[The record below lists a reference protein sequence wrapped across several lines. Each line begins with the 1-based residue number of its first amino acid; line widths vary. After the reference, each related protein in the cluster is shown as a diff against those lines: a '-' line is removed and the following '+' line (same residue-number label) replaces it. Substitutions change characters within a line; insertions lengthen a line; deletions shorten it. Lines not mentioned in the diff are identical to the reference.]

1 MPIDQLQSAATAFAP
16 SPVEPSALQ
25 AQSSVA
31 TTGDAGGPAPMAI
44 GSLQATMGSDAPT
57 PVSFGALQDAT
68 AAPAPT
74 LQTSGAAGAEAGD
87 APAPMSMQ
95 DLEAAANG
103 GKGGSRKK

>member
-1 MPIDQLQSAATAFAP
+1 MPIDQLQSAVTAFAP
-16 SPVEPSALQ
+16 SPAEPSALQ
-25 AQSSVA
+25 AQGSVA
-31 TTGDAGGPAPMAI
+31 TTGDVGGPPPMAI

-74 LQTSGAAGAEAGD
+74 LQTPGVAGAEAGD
-87 APAPMSMQ
+87 APAPMSMN
-95 DLEAAANG
+95 DLAATANG